1 MPTQTHVSDH
11 LQANL
16 AILMHNVQTARPQ
29 DRDRAFAAV
38 RAMLMGST
46 QGLSPR

>member
-1 MPTQTHVSDH
+1 MPAPHTPDH
-11 LQANL
+11 LPATV
-16 AILMHNVQTARPQ
+16 AILMNNVQTARPQ
-29 DRDRAFAAV
+29 DRDRAFGAV

>member
-1 MPTQTHVSDH
+1 MPASNASDH
-11 LQANL
+11 LPDTVV
-16 AILMHNVQTARPQ
+16 ILMHNVQTVRPQ

-46 QGLSPR
+46 QGLSAR

>member
-1 MPTQTHVSDH
+1 MPVSHTSDH
-11 LQANL
+11 LPATL

-29 DRDRAFAAV
+29 DRDRAFSAI

>member
-1 MPTQTHVSDH
+1 MPASHISDH
-11 LQANL
+11 LPATL
-16 AILMHNVQTARPQ
+16 AILMNNVQTARPQ

-38 RAMLMGST
+38 RAVLMGST

>member
-1 MPTQTHVSDH
+1 MPVTHASDH
-11 LQANL
+11 LPATL
-16 AILMHNVQTARPQ
+16 AILMTNVQTARPQ
-29 DRDRAFAAV
+29 DRDRAFGAV